1 MAHTGSASAIQQQL
15 ITSVTW
21 TEKLAEKW
29 ILYFERPAVQAS
41 IREKVVNPILNHIL
55 KRVFPYITL
64 ILIMFILLLLSVLI
78 TLGVIIFQ
86 FRSSALKT
94 ITENP
99 IS

>member
-1 MAHTGSASAIQQQL
+1 MSHTGGSLATPQQL
-15 ITSVTW
+15 ISSVTW

-29 ILYFERPAVQAS
+29 ISYFERPTVQAS

-94 ITENP
+94 IVENP
-99 IS
+99 IG